1 MKEDQ
6 RKQLTK
12 ATFDAVSEGYDS
24 GALRFFSDSAQCMV
38 DYLKGPGIARVLDVA
53 TGTGNLALEIARNLP
68 GTHVTGIDFSAGML
82 SRARAKSAGLS
93 NVEFL
98 EMDMEALEFPD
109 DYFDAVVC
117 AFGIFFVVD
126 IVSQLKHLRSKIRPG
141 GKIIISGFYEDAFQP
156 LIEIFSRRLES
167 YGVERP
173 SLAWKRIATERLSR
187 GLMGDAGFTKIHV
200 YRKDLGYYLKDAA
213 EWWQLVWNAGLRSQ
227 LNQLSAENLEGFR
240 TEHLAEIDALRTPEG
255 IRLNM
260 KILFTIGVKERS
272 EEK

>member
-1 MKEDQ
+1 MNEDE
-6 RKQLTK
+6 RKQLMK
-12 ATFDAVSEGYDS
+12 ATFDAVSEGFDS
-24 GALRFFSDSAQCMV
+24 GALRFFSESAKCMV
-38 DYLKGPGIARVLDVA
+38 NYLKGPDVARVLDVA

-98 EMDMEALEFPD
+98 EMDMESLEFPD

-126 IVSQLKHLRSKIRPG
+126 MVSQLKHLRSKIRPG
-141 GKIIISGFYEDAFQP
+141 GKIVISGFYEDAFQP

-173 SLAWKRIATERLSR
+173 SLTWKRIATERLSR
-187 GLMGDAGFTKIHV
+187 DLMRDAGFAKIEVH
-200 YRKDLGYYLKDAA
+200 RKELGYYLEDAA

-227 LNQLSAENLEGFR
+227 LNQLSAEDLERFR
-240 TEHLAEIDALRTPEG
+240 TEHLEEIDALRTTEG
-255 IRLNM
+255 IRLKM
-260 KILFTIGVKERS
+260 EILFTIGVKARNAE
-272 EEK
+272 